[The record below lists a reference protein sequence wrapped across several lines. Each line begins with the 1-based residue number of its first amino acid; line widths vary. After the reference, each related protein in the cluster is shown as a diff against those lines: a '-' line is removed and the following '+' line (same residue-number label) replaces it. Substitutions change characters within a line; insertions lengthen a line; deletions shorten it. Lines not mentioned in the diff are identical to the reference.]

1 MSDNVMKLVVD
12 NEIENQT
19 TQTKEVMPED
29 IEKVVECADWMAQF
43 GLEASLGLM
52 CTLFDV
58 LETKIDGFDAVGAS
72 EAVAASVY
80 HVHELGGGLSK

>member
-12 NEIENQT
+12 NEIENQPVELT
-19 TQTKEVMPED
+19 FSDM
-29 IEKVVECADWMAQF
+29 EKVVEYADWMSQF

-72 EAVAASVY
+72 EAVAASIY
-80 HVHELGGGLSK
+80 HMYQIGEGLSKW